1 MKILIY
7 FIFRDHVIRYL
18 LLPIPPQQNQVLV
31 VLPNGLI
38 RDAIRITWIGYIQI
52 NPLSFRILYPKASIL
67 GLGSS

>member
-38 RDAIRITWIGYIQI
+38 RDAIRITRIGYIQI